1 MSYTSHAEQTIQVMA
16 TRDLI
21 QNSILEQNELK
32 QRGILKDIQHQEPF
46 PPKTT
51 FFIKQDVDLNGELS
65 MYYIMNPQINSLLLF
80 KFYTEPPATFHLVPH
95 TQRLYSLISPQ
106 HHEPLHKSICIGLT
120 RESGHFVL
128 LLDQRMNSMEKKK
141 PNQDGQL
148 STLVGIQT
156 RHSHNP

>member
-80 KFYTEPPATFHLVPH
+80 KFYTETPATFHLVPH
-95 TQRLYSLISPQ
+95 TQRLYSLISPK
-106 HHEPLHKSICIGLT
+106 HHEPLHIYMHWTHKRVWSLCSTVGPKNEFNGEKEAKSGWPTEYI
-120 RESGHFVL
+120 SWY
-128 LLDQRMNSMEKKK
+128 LDKTFS
-141 PNQDGQL
+141 
-148 STLVGIQT
+148 
-156 RHSHNP
+156 